1 MRKDLDK
8 ILAEKGAGGLLLYF
22 ESFKNPNMYYLTGF
36 LAPDPFIF
44 LKKVNCPPKIVINS
58 MEFPRARKESLVEDV
73 ESYVSHNYAEVVK
86 AAEEPGLG
94 GLKFLALIA
103 ERELGRGTVICV
115 PPNFP
120 SMATDVL
127 RREGLEVRPMFNV
140 VEKARETKEPE
151 EIKEIAEVQRINEK
165 VSAEVIDLIASCEIG
180 SDKTLVH
187 RTNGKKKPLTVGDLK
202 TLIGHRFLDCWCT
215 IEEEVIVACGPSSAD
230 PHFNGNFKDKIKA
243 DQPIILDLYPRSIKK
258 RYWADMTRTVVKG
271 KAPDA
276 VKRMFDS
283 VLEAKNSCIDALR
296 AGALGSEMYSLC
308 CDIFE
313 KAGFDTS
320 RDGKKIEKGFIHS
333 LGHGV
338 GLEIHEDPAMS
349 EFYKSPLEEHSV
361 VSVEPG
367 LYDPKV
373 GGVRIEDIVELTE
386 NGCTNLTKLPAMLEI

>member
-1 MRKDLDK
+1 MKKDLDR
-8 ILAEKGAGGLLLYF
+8 ILTEKGAGGLLLYF
-22 ESFKNPNMYYLTGF
+22 ESFKNPNMYYLTRF

-44 LKKVNCPPKIVINS
+44 LKKVDCPPKIVINS
-58 MEFPRARKESLVEDV
+58 MEFPRARKESVVEDV
-73 ESYVSHNYAEVVK
+73 RSYVNHDYAEVVK

-94 GLKFLALIA
+94 GLKFLALVA
-103 ERELGRGTVICV
+103 ERELGRGTAICV

-127 RREGLEVRPMFNV
+127 RREGLDIRPMFNV

-151 EIKEIAEVQRINEK
+151 EINEIAEIQRISEK
-165 VSAEVIDLIASCEIG
+165 VLAEVIDLIANCEIG
-180 SDKTLVH
+180 SNKTLVQ
-187 RTNGKKKPLTVGDLK
+187 RTNGKKKLLTVGDLK

-215 IEEEVIVACGPSSAD
+215 IEEEIIVACGPPSAN
-230 PHFNGNFKDKIKA
+230 PHFHGNFKDRIKA
-243 DQPIILDLYPRSIKK
+243 NQPIILDLYPRSVKK

-276 VKRMFDS
+276 VKKMFDA
-283 VLEAKNSCIDALR
+283 VLEAKNSSIEALR
-296 AGALGSEMYSLC
+296 AGALGNEMYDLC

-320 RDGKKIEKGFIHS
+320 RNGKKIEKGFTHG

-338 GLEIHEDPAMS
+338 GLEIHEDPTMS
-349 EFYKSPLEEHSV
+349 EFNKNPLEEHSV

-373 GGVRIEDIVELTE
+373 GGVRIEDIVEVTK
-386 NGCTNLTKLPAMLEI
+386 NGCTNLTKLPVILEI

>member
-1 MRKDLDK
+1 MRKDLDW
-8 ILAEKGAGGLLLYF
+8 ILAEKGAGGLLLHF
-22 ESFKNPNMYYLTGF
+22 ESFKNPNMYYLTRF

-44 LKKVNCPPKIVINS
+44 LKKVDCPPRIVINS
-58 MEFPRARKESLVEDV
+58 MEFPRARKESVVEDV
-73 ESYVSHNYAEVVK
+73 RSYVNYNYAEVVK

-94 GLKFLALIA
+94 GLKFLASIV
-103 ERELGRGTVICV
+103 ERELGKGTVICV

-127 RREGLEVRPMFNV
+127 RREGLDIRPMFNV

-151 EIKEIAEVQRINEK
+151 EIKEIAEVQSINEK
-165 VSAEVIDLIASCEIG
+165 VLAEAIDLVTNCEIG
-180 SDKTLVH
+180 PNKTLVQ
-187 RTNGKKKPLTVGDLK
+187 RTNGKKKLLTVGDLK
-202 TLIGHRFLDCWCT
+202 TLIGHRFLDSWCT
-215 IEEEVIVACGPSSAD
+215 VEEEIIVACGPSSAD
-230 PHFNGNFKDKIKA
+230 PHFHGNFKDKIKA
-243 DQPIILDLYPRSIKK
+243 DQPVILDLYPRSIKK

-276 VKRMFDS
+276 VKRMFDA
-283 VLEAKNSCIDALR
+283 VLEAKNSCIEALH
-296 AGALGSEMYSLC
+296 AGALGSEMYNLC

-320 RDGKKIEKGFIHS
+320 RDGKKIEKGFTHG

-338 GLEIHEDPAMS
+338 GLEIHEDPSMS
-349 EFYKSPLEEHSV
+349 ELNKNPLEEHSV

-373 GGVRIEDIVELTE
+373 GGVRIEDIVELTK
-386 NGCTNLTKLPAMLEI
+386 NGCTNLTKSPVMLEI